1 MNRKRD
7 QVYRGKISS
16 SLDPLEN
23 LFGNSFENST
33 NLVALE
39 LICLP
44 MQQPRH
50 YFDPNK
56 MEQLVQSVKTYGI
69 LEPLLLRPLK
79 NGKYELVAGERRY
92 RAAKTVGLT
101 EIPAMIKELEDN
113 EALQLALVENLQ
125 REDLNPVEETEG
137 ILQLLA
143 LEIQIPV
150 LEVIALLYK
159 MANEFKGKV
168 THNIMGNSQSL
179 TIQEI
184 FKDLSLMKW
193 ESFVANRLPLLN
205 LPVNILEALRQG
217 KLAYTKAQAIAVVK
231 DEQQRQ
237 ILLEEV
243 VQSEL
248 TLAQIRERINAL
260 KPKSDIQE
268 PKILFQSVS
277 HRLSK
282 SKTLWEDPK
291 KAKKI
296 ITLIKQM
303 ETLLDE

>member
-23 LFGNSFENST
+23 LFGNASENST
-33 NLVALE
+33 NLIALE

-44 MQQPRH
+44 AQQPRH
-50 YFDPNK
+50 YFDPSK
-56 MEQLVQSVKTYGI
+56 MEQLVQSVITYGI
-69 LEPLLLRPLK
+69 LEPLLLRPLE

-92 RAAKTVGLT
+92 RAAKTAGLT
-101 EIPAMIKELEDN
+101 EVPATVRELDDN

-150 LEVIALLYK
+150 SEVTALLYK
-159 MANEFKGKV
+159 MANELKGKV
-168 THNIMGNSQSL
+168 THNVMGSSKSL

-184 FKDLSLMKW
+184 FKDLGLMKW

-205 LPVNILEALRQG
+205 LPADILEVLRQG

-237 ILLEEV
+237 ILLDEV
-243 VQSEL
+243 VRSEL
-248 TLAQIRERINAL
+248 SLAQIRERINAL
-260 KPKSDIQE
+260 KPASDTQS
-268 PKILFQSVS
+268 PKILFKSVS

-282 SKTLWEDPK
+282 SKTLWDDPK

-296 ITLIKQM
+296 VALIKQM